1 MVHGNTDDKEKL
13 VFETISLSNLFTE
26 NLCLGQPRKDVL
38 NKRFWEWRWKLYYRI
53 FYCYQHLSTLNT
65 MKNIFRLLSKTSCNT
80 LQIIS
85 PVFLRRWLFVS
96 LGHCIVCHSPI
107 SDADFPL
114 WYLQTFLRSTDLLQ
128 QVQDNS
134 TFFSFAHFTIFL
146 FFTNSWLLSTSLWLN
161 LWAFYFLPNTELF

>member
-1 MVHGNTDDKEKL
+1 MSWTNVSENEDENYIT
-13 VFETISLSNLFTE
+13 VFSTVISIYPLWTRWIIFSDFY
-26 NLCLGQPRKDVL
+26 RKPL
-38 NKRFWEWRWKLYYRI
+38 AIR
-53 FYCYQHLSTLNT
+53 
-65 MKNIFRLLSKTSCNT
+65 FRLYHRFSFVDDCL
-80 LQIIS
+80 
-85 PVFLRRWLFVS
+85 FLLAI
-96 LGHCIVCHSPI
+96 LCHSPI
-107 SDADFPL
+107 SDTDFPL